1 MKYRHLL
8 GVLIALNIP
17 VALAEQGSNADY
29 IATYDAIIPVANQDL
44 DNYRGGFQFKKDYI
58 VNIGLTIKTAID
70 GNVMLNSKI
79 ANLVIQN
86 GKLKNLA
93 TSDNPTSEEEVSL
106 INVVQQ
112 GSGNHISTDDIA
124 TSNIPSSV
132 NASSVTNIIQNT
144 IDNSVIGLNTIIDVD
159 AQIGE
164 ALKQVRASKQL
175 EEAIMASF

>member
-44 DNYRGGFQFKKDYI
+44 DNYRGGFKFEKDYI

-70 GNVMLNSKI
+70 GNVMLHSKI

-86 GKLKNLA
+86 GNLKNL
-93 TSDNPTSEEEVSL
+93 TSSANPTSEEKVSL
-106 INVVQQ
+106 VNIVQQ
-112 GSGNHISTDDIA
+112 GSGNHISIDDIA
-124 TSNIPSSV
+124 SSNIPSTV
-132 NASSVTNIIQNT
+132 NASSITNIVQNT
-144 IDNSVIGLNTIIDVD
+144 IDNSVIGLNTIIDID
-159 AQIGE
+159 AQIGD

-175 EEAIMASF
+175 EEAIMANY